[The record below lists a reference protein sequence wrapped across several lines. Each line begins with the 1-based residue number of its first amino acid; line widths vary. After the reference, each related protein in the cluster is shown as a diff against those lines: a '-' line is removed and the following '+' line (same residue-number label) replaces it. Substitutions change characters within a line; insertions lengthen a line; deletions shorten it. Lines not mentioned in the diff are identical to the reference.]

1 MQYILA
7 INMGRQYT
15 DRCDATVIARNVRT
29 TLTAHGFGFTHEPQF
44 RVQVT
49 SDSRLDVFSL
59 TPPRGTA
66 IIALAVTSDSLDV
79 AKVRDID
86 VACLQAIFQSAQVP
100 SGEDWDIRNILSR
113 LPSNGSGSGRLA
125 FLGRGGEPTEVSR
138 SIASG
143 RATPVPQ
150 ATNPVMEQEVAHTNE
165 PNVQVGM
172 RVPGAP
178 QEAAKDIGDA
188 LDKFYREHKTEIIV
202 GGVVVGLVATAVIA
216 TQVKGL
222 LK

>member
-7 INMGRQYT
+7 INVGRQYS
-15 DRCDATVIARNVRT
+15 DRCDPVVIARNVQSR
-29 TLTAHGFGFTHEPQF
+29 LTANGFGFAHEPQF

-49 SDSRLDVFSL
+49 PDSRLDVFSL
-59 TPPRGTA
+59 SRPRGTA
-66 IIALAVTSDSLDV
+66 IIALAVTATSLDP

-86 VACLQAIFQSAQVP
+86 VVCLQSIFESAQAP

-125 FLGRGGEPTEVSR
+125 FLGRDGEPTEVSR
-138 SIASG
+138 SITAG
-143 RATPVPQ
+143 QAPPIPQ
-150 ATNPVMEQEVAHTNE
+150 ATNPVITQEVQRTNE
-165 PNVQVGM
+165 PDVSVGQT
-172 RVPGAP
+172 VPSATADLATRASNGAV
-178 QEAAKDIGDA
+178 A
-188 LDKFYREHKTEIIV
+188 LWESNKPLVIV

>member
-49 SDSRLDVFSL
+49 PDSRLDVFSL

-143 RATPVPQ
+143 QAPPVPQ
-150 ATNPVMEQEVAHTNE
+150 ATNPVVSQTVQTTNE
-165 PNVQVGM
+165 PNATVGQP
-172 RVPGAP
+172 VPSAAADIVSRAGNGAV
-178 QEAAKDIGDA
+178 A
-188 LDKFYREHKTEIIV
+188 LWDNNKPLIIV